1 VKFAPSGNQIASAS
15 KDETVRLWSNT
26 ADGSSYTLKAHN
38 AAIRSVNYSNDGQL
52 LLTASDDKTL
62 KVFRL

>member
-1 VKFAPSGNQIASAS
+1 M
-15 KDETVRLWSNT
+15 RLWSNT